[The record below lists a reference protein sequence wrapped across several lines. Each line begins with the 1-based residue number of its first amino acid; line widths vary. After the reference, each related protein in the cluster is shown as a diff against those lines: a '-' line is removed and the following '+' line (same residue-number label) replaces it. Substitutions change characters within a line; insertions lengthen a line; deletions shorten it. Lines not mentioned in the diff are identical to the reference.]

1 MINAV
6 ILSWTTFIYL
16 AVFAFYLVRMV
27 SGKELWGRLGT
38 VTALIGLFAHT
49 AALILRWITSYQ
61 MGIGHA
67 PLSNLYESLI
77 FFAWSIMTLYLIV
90 EWRTKS
96 RSLGTFVVPVA
107 FLCMAFASLSPN
119 ISSRIQPLIP
129 ALQSNWL
136 VSHVITCFLG
146 YAAFT
151 VAFASGL
158 MALLTGMKRNNRV
171 ANRSGMQGKN
181 EPPSPMTATTRQFIS
196 LIPAPDVL
204 DELIYQS
211 AVLGFVFLAIGIMT
225 GSIWAHYAWG
235 SYWSWDPK
243 ETWSLITWLIYA
255 IMLHARYVRGW
266 RGKRMAVMAI
276 IGFICVLIT
285 YLGVNYLPGLHSY
298 Q

>member
-1 MINAV
+1 MINTV

-16 AVFAFYLVRMV
+16 AVFAFYLIRMV

-38 VTALIGLFAHT
+38 ATALMGLFAHT
-49 AALILRWITSYQ
+49 AALILRWIASHE

-67 PLSNLYESLI
+67 PLSNFYESLI
-77 FFAWSIMTLYLIV
+77 FFSWAIMTLYLIV

-119 ISSRIQPLIP
+119 VSSRIQPLIP

-136 VSHVITCFLG
+136 TSHVITCFLG

-158 MALLTGMKRNNRV
+158 MALLKEMERDKLTMDGS
-171 ANRSGMQGKN
+171 AIGKN
-181 EPPSPMTATTRQFIS
+181 KVNPPPTIFQRFIS
-196 LIPAPDVL
+196 LIPGSGAL

-211 AVLGFVFLAIGIMT
+211 AALGFVFLAIGIMT

-266 RGKRMAVMAI
+266 RGKRMAMMAI
-276 IGFICVLIT
+276 VGFISVLIT